1 LCLRSLSPATPKMRV
16 IATNCTQGVTSNIP
30 RPASDRDFT
39 SAMRAHQPKLYRT
52 ACFLTGDHHEGEDLL
67 QETLLEAWKSWNSF
81 EDRSSVYTWVYRI
94 LIRRYHRWQR
104 RQIVRRMFF
113 VSAVDQKESQTFIDP
128 SELPGSLMEHDEQN
142 AQLWKLLAS
151 LRPKHR
157 EVLVLRYAESMRLEQ
172 IADALRMPLGTVKSR
187 LNHAHAQVR
196 EKLKRAAL
204 YVTSYELPRGPIK
217 HRANRG

>member
-1 LCLRSLSPATPKMRV
+1 MRAIV
-16 IATNCTQGVTSNIP
+16 TNCTQRVASNIP
-30 RPASDRDFT
+30 MPTSDGDFT

-104 RQIVRRMFF
+104 RQILRRMFF
-113 VSAVDQKESQTFIDP
+113 VSTADQKESQTFIDP
-128 SELPGSLMEHDEQN
+128 SELPGSLMEHAEQN
-142 AQLWKLLAS
+142 AQLWKLLAT
-151 LRPKHR
+151 LRPKYR

-172 IADALRMPLGTVKSR
+172 IADALQVPLGTVKSR
-187 LNHAHAQVR
+187 LNHAHAQLG

-204 YVTSYELPRGPIK
+204 YVTSYEVPRGSIK
-217 HRANRG
+217 NRANRR

>member
-1 LCLRSLSPATPKMRV
+1 MRV
-16 IATNCTQGVTSNIP
+16 IVTNCTPRVASNIP
-30 RPASDRDFT
+30 MPVSDRGFT

-67 QETLLEAWKSWNSF
+67 QETLLEAWKSWDSF
-81 EDRSSVYTWVYRI
+81 EYRSSVYTWVYRI
-94 LIRRYHRWQR
+94 LIRRFHRWQR

-113 VSAVDQKESQTFIDP
+113 VPAGDQKESQTFIDP
-128 SELPGSLMEHDEQN
+128 SELPGSLMEHEEQN
-142 AQLWKLLAS
+142 AQLWGLLAS

-187 LNHAHAQVR
+187 LKHAHAQLG
-196 EKLKRAAL
+196 EKLKR
-204 YVTSYELPRGPIK
+204 TRT
-217 HRANRG
+217 RAMRIGL

>member
-1 LCLRSLSPATPKMRV
+1 MRV
-16 IATNCTQGVTSNIP
+16 TVTNYTERVTSNLTVP
-30 RPASDRDFT
+30 VSDRDFT

-113 VSAVDQKESQTFIDP
+113 VATVDQKESQTFIDP
-128 SELPGSLMEHDEQN
+128 SELPGSLMEHAEQN

-157 EVLVLRYAESMRLEQ
+157 EVLVLRYAESMRLDQ
-172 IADALRMPLGTVKSR
+172 IADTLRMPLGTVKSR
-187 LNHAHAQVR
+187 LNHAHAQLG
-196 EKLKRAAL
+196 EKLKRASL
-204 YVTSYELPRGPIK
+204 YVTSDELPRGPIK
-217 HRANRG
+217 DRANRR

>member
-1 LCLRSLSPATPKMRV
+1 MRV
-16 IATNCTQGVTSNIP
+16 TVTNCTP
-30 RPASDRDFT
+30 RLANNPMPTSDRDFT

-52 ACFLTGDHHEGEDLL
+52 ACFLTADYHEGEDLL

-104 RQIVRRMFF
+104 RQILRRMFF
-113 VSAVDQKESQTFIDP
+113 VSTDDQKDSQSFIDP
-128 SELPGSLMEHDEQN
+128 SELPGSLMEHAEQN
-142 AQLWKLLAS
+142 AQLWKLLAT

-172 IADALRMPLGTVKSR
+172 IADTLRMPLGTVKSR
-187 LNHAHAQVR
+187 LNHAHAQLG
-196 EKLKRAAL
+196 EKLKRASL
-204 YVTSYELPRGPIK
+204 YVTSDELPRGPIRD
-217 HRANRG
+217 RADRR

>member
-1 LCLRSLSPATPKMRV
+1 MRAIV
-16 IATNCTQGVTSNIP
+16 TNCTQRVANNIP
-30 RPASDRDFT
+30 MPTSDRDFT

-52 ACFLTGDHHEGEDLL
+52 ACFLTGDHHEGEDLI

-104 RQIVRRMFF
+104 RQILRRIFF
-113 VSAVDQKESQTFIDP
+113 VSTAEQKESQTFIDP
-128 SELPGSLMEHDEQN
+128 SELPGSLMEHAEQN
-142 AQLWKLLAS
+142 AQLWNLLAT
-151 LRPKHR
+151 LRPKYR

-172 IADALRMPLGTVKSR
+172 IADALQVPLGTVKSR
-187 LNHAHAQVR
+187 LNHAHAQLG

-204 YVTSYELPRGPIK
+204 YVTNYEVPRGPIK
-217 HRANRG
+217 NRANRR

>member
-1 LCLRSLSPATPKMRV
+1 MRATVTNRAQRV
-16 IATNCTQGVTSNIP
+16 ASNIP
-30 RPASDRDFT
+30 MPTSDRDFT

-52 ACFLTGDHHEGEDLL
+52 ACFLTGNHHEGEDLL

-104 RQIVRRMFF
+104 RQILRRMFF
-113 VSAVDQKESQTFIDP
+113 VSTDDQKDSQSFIDP
-128 SELPGSLMEHDEQN
+128 SELLGSLMEHAEQN
-142 AQLWKLLAS
+142 AQLWKLLAT

-172 IADALRMPLGTVKSR
+172 IADTLRMPLGTVKSR
-187 LNHAHAQVR
+187 LNHAHAQLG
-196 EKLKRAAL
+196 EKLKRASL
-204 YVTSYELPRGPIK
+204 YVTSDELPRGPIRD
-217 HRANRG
+217 RADRR